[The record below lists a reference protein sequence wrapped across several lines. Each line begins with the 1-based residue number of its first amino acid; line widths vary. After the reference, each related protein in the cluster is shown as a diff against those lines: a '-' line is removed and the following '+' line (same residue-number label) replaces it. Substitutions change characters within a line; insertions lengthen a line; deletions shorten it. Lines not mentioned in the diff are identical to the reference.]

1 MKPLCGAMVA
11 RKSRFFRNGAVTV
24 GLKFTNAM
32 SSPAQMT
39 WNSDAAAHLLRR
51 AGFGGTPEDAEVLA
65 AAGLEVAVDRLL
77 ADNGRGLPSPP
88 ATDPAE
94 GRRRRELTRAARSD
108 EAARLEF
115 RAYTRAMKET
125 FDAMRTWWLEC
136 MRAGDAGVREKLTL
150 FWHGHFAT
158 SQTKVR
164 FNHLMLG
171 QNETFRRFGAGPFR
185 KLCAA
190 MVRDPAMLVWLDGR
204 QSQGKA
210 PNENFAREIL
220 ELFTLGEGHYTE
232 GDIREAARCF
242 TGWVVNPENGDSMLA
257 PRRHDNGRKKLFGKS
272 GKFGAEDAVDIIC
285 SQPHCAEFL
294 ATKLWEFYAYPQ
306 PELKLIES
314 LAAHFRKN
322 DLHTGEL
329 LRMIFTRPE
338 FYSPRAMAK
347 QIKSPAQWMVQAARE
362 TGRQL
367 LPPGVALPLSAELGQ
382 NLFMPPSV
390 KGWDGGTSWINSA
403 TLIRRS
409 NTALLFT
416 VAAPPLP
423 VEAESLDAAAW
434 AAVAPPE
441 TRFDTGTLAE
451 RLEKVF
457 LAAPAGSATRKRL
470 EAVLEESDFP
480 CGDDTVRDASVVLLG
495 CPEYNLC

>member
-1 MKPLCGAMVA
+1 
-11 RKSRFFRNGAVTV
+11 
-24 GLKFTNAM
+24 M
-32 SSPAQMT
+32 SSPAEIT
-39 WNSDAAAHLLRR
+39 WNSEAAAHLLRR

-65 AAGLEVAVDRLL
+65 AAGLEGAVDRLL
-77 ADNGRGLPSPP
+77 ADDGRGLPSPP
-88 ATDPAE
+88 VTDPAE
-94 GRRRRELTRAARSD
+94 FAHRRQLRLARRRENEGAQNEGAAMDSKKTF
-108 EAARLEF
+108 E
-115 RAYTRAMKET
+115 RAMRET
-125 FDAMRTWWLEC
+125 LAAMRAWWLEC
-136 MRAGDAGVREKLTL
+136 MRRGGAGAREKLTL

-158 SQTKVR
+158 SQAKVQ
-164 FNHLMLG
+164 FNHIMLA
-171 QNETFRRFGAGPFR
+171 QNETLRRLGAGPFR
-185 KLCAA
+185 ELCAA

-232 GDIREAARCF
+232 EDIREAARCF
-242 TGWVVNPENGDSMLA
+242 TGWVVNPENGDGMLV
-257 PRRHDNGRKKLFGKS
+257 PRRYDDGRKKLFGKS
-272 GKFGAEDAVDIIC
+272 GNFGAADAVEIIC
-285 SQPHCAEFL
+285 AQPRCAEFL

-306 PELKLIES
+306 PEPELVKS
-314 LAAHFRKN
+314 LAAHYRKN

-338 FYSPRAMAK
+338 FYSPRAVAK
-347 QIKSPAQWMVQAARE
+347 QIKSPVQWMVQAARE

-390 KGWDGGTSWINSA
+390 KGWDGGTAWINSA

-409 NTALLFT
+409 NTALLFA

-423 VEAESLDAAAW
+423 VDAESMDAAAW
-434 AAVAPPE
+434 AVVAPPE
-441 TRFDTGTLAE
+441 TRFDAVTLAE

-457 LAAPAGSATRKRL
+457 LAAPAGPATRKRL
-470 EAVLEESDFP
+470 EAVLEEGDFP
-480 CGDDTVRDASVVLLG
+480 CSDDTVREASVVLLG
-495 CPEYNLC
+495 SPEYNIC

>member
-1 MKPLCGAMVA
+1 
-11 RKSRFFRNGAVTV
+11 
-24 GLKFTNAM
+24 M
-32 SSPAQMT
+32 SSPAEIT
-39 WNSDAAAHLLRR
+39 WNSEAAAHLLRR

-65 AAGLEVAVDRLL
+65 AAGLEGAVDRLL
-77 ADNGRGLPSPP
+77 ADDGRGLPSPP
-88 ATDPAE
+88 VTDPAE
-94 GRRRRELTRAARSD
+94 FAHRRQLRLARRRENEGAQNEGAAMDSKKTF
-108 EAARLEF
+108 E
-115 RAYTRAMKET
+115 RAMRET
-125 FDAMRTWWLEC
+125 LAAMRAWWLEC
-136 MRAGDAGVREKLTL
+136 MRRGGAGAREKLTL

-158 SQTKVR
+158 SQAKVQ
-164 FNHLMLG
+164 FNHIMLA
-171 QNETFRRFGAGPFR
+171 QNETLRRLGAGPFR
-185 KLCAA
+185 ELCAA

-232 GDIREAARCF
+232 EDIREAARCF
-242 TGWVVNPENGDSMLA
+242 TGWVVNPENGDGMLV
-257 PRRHDNGRKKLFGKS
+257 PRRHDDGRKKLFGKS
-272 GKFGAEDAVDIIC
+272 GNFGAADAVEIIC
-285 SQPHCAEFL
+285 AQPRCAEFL

-306 PELKLIES
+306 PEPELVKS
-314 LAAHFRKN
+314 LAAHYRKN

-338 FYSPRAMAK
+338 FYSPRAVAK
-347 QIKSPAQWMVQAARE
+347 QIKSPVQWMVQAARE

-390 KGWDGGTSWINSA
+390 KGWDGGTAWINSA

-409 NTALLFT
+409 NTALLFA

-423 VEAESLDAAAW
+423 VDAESMDAAAW
-434 AAVAPPE
+434 AVVAPPE
-441 TRFDTGTLAE
+441 TRFDAVTLAE

-457 LAAPAGSATRKRL
+457 LAAPAGPATRNRL
-470 EAVLEESDFP
+470 EAVLEEGDFP
-480 CGDDTVRDASVVLLG
+480 CSDDTVREASVVLRG
-495 CPEYNLC
+495 SPEYNLC